1 MARPTEINVAMPQQ
15 IRQLLYSQLI
25 SQSIQT
31 FCELR
36 LPDVL
41 QAAGQPTSI
50 ERLAEQTH
58 THISALSRLLKALK
72 PFGLVNETDEGF
84 SLTALGA
91 SLTHDAFASAQPSA
105 LLINGEM
112 GQAWRG
118 MAHTI
123 RTGESSFKVQ
133 YGISLFEYF
142 EQYPERRAI
151 FDRSQDMGLDLEIP
165 EILENINLHDGESI
179 VDVGGGSGHLLMH
192 MLDKWPESKGILF
205 DLPVA
210 AKIAQEHLHK
220 SGKAGCFEIVA
231 GDFFKSLPDNGSVY
245 LLSHVLHDWGDEDCQ
260 AILATCRR
268 SMPDNAL
275 LVVVD
280 LVIDQGESAQPDPT
294 GAMMDL
300 YMLSL
305 FGIAGGKERNE
316 VEFRTLIEHSGFI
329 VEQVKR
335 LPSGNGIIFAY
346 PK

>member
-1 MARPTEINVAMPQQ
+1 
-15 IRQLLYSQLI
+15 
-25 SQSIQT
+25 
-31 FCELR
+31 
-36 LPDVL
+36 
-41 QAAGQPTSI
+41 
-50 ERLAEQTH
+50 
-58 THISALSRLLKALK
+58 
-72 PFGLVNETDEGF
+72 
-84 SLTALGA
+84 LTALGA

-105 LLINGEM
+105 LLINAEM

-118 MAHTI
+118 MAQTI
-123 RTGESSFKVQ
+123 RTGESSFKMQ

-142 EQYPERRAI
+142 EQHPERRAI

-179 VDVGGGSGHLLMH
+179 VDVGGGSGYLLMH

-220 SGKAGCFEIVA
+220 SGKVGCFEIVA

-280 LVIDQGESAQPDPT
+280 LVIDQGESAQPNPT

-316 VEFRTLIEHSGFI
+316 VEFRTLIEKSGFI
-329 VEQVKR
+329 VKQVKR